1 MLGSEIGSGSG
12 CWLKAPTTSA
22 GHGNYLPR
30 EVDLDHLLLLHTW
43 FMTATSQ
50 G

>member
-1 MLGSEIGSGSG
+1 MLARDPGPGG
-12 CWLKAPTTSA
+12 CGRGERADDVA
-22 GHGNYLPR
+22 RHRNYFPR

-43 FMTATSQ
+43 FMTPTSQ